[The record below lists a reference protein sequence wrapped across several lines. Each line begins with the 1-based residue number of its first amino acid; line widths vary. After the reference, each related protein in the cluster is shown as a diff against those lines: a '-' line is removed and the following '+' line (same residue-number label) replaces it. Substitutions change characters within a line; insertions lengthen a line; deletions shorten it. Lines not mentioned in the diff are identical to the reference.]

1 MTMVWE
7 LHKVGVSPH
16 PQDKAFEQE
25 DERLRATYICSYW
38 RPVIHPLSI
47 DGQLDSDVMKR
58 APPSVSARLTAA
70 QDMRVKGAARF
81 INITTDNCAAT
92 LIVGSSSNSCRLPME
107 GFNQRLRCIG

>member
-16 PQDKAFEQE
+16 PKDKAFEQE

-58 APPSVSARLTAA
+58 APPSVSARFTAA

-81 INITTDNCAAT
+81 ITSLSTTVRQR
-92 LIVGSSSNSCRLPME
+92 LILGSSSTFC
-107 GFNQRLRCIG
+107 